1 MENLTF
7 ETLVLQNAITSTTI
21 ISALS
26 SNDGFLKLSKF
37 EGDLISKRD
46 DEDSVKLDEG
56 IAIGVARGS
65 IPLEHNSSSYNYID
79 VLGKSPEEVSQII
92 LSDVGSGKDNGAL
105 IVLCGLSGTGKGTTA
120 SLIAKLVPD
129 CVIWSNGNH
138 KTSCYTILI

>member
-105 IVLCGLSGTGKGTTA
+105 IFL
-120 SLIAKLVPD
+120 
-129 CVIWSNGNH
+129 
-138 KTSCYTILI
+138 